1 MELVFE
7 DPPRPTATAGRP
19 RVWDDR
25 VEALSQHPGRWVNA
39 TKTWGIKSSGSIQK
53 KRMAALGIQVGIR
66 RIDGA
71 INLFVRWVGEE
82 EGEE

>member
-7 DPPRPTATAGRP
+7 NPPPRKVGRP

-39 TKTWGIKSSGSIQK
+39 TKTWGIKSNGTLQK
-53 KRMAALGIQVGIR
+53 KRMTALGLQLETR

-71 INLFVRWVGEE
+71 INLFVRWIEGEK